1 MDRLILYTISKIK
14 YEWSLPAP
22 TWKSSKLT
30 QQDKEFIEKESQT
43 KSNFD
48 KENVVNTMWNE
59 YKNTQSIQCTVRE
72 SQHGRVIFFHKQNTE
87 LNEIPWELWGR
98 IFRACSSTK
107 PTSTP
112 ISTSHPTILTIPT
125 VYLFGSEAKRYF
137 PPPNQKITEKN
148 INGGYTYP
156 CNLSTIVIYRKEDA
170 TRVLIHELLHAYCT
184 DAPHNRNDVNIM
196 EAETEAWAEL
206 FYCIFL
212 SRGNNHVARLNIRK
226 QAEWMTH
233 QNKNVERY
241 INKSQREF
249 PWRYTIGKEEVWK
262 RWMIASTRQT
272 SKEKMDTIDTYMSLR
287 LTRPP
292 SNATKKEFNISEM
305 STIL

>member
-22 TWKSSKLT
+22 TWKLSKLT
-30 QQDKEFIEKESQT
+30 QQDTEFIEKESRV

-48 KENVVNTMWNE
+48 KENVVHNMWNQ
-59 YKNTQSIQCTVRE
+59 YKKSHSSIQCTACE
-72 SQHGRVIFFHKQNTE
+72 TKHGRVVFFHKTQAE
-87 LNEIPWELWGR
+87 LKEVPWELWAR
-98 IFRACSSTK
+98 IFRACSSTAQ
-107 PTSTP
+107 
-112 ISTSHPTILTIPT
+112 HPPTIPT
-125 VYLFGSEAKRYF
+125 VYFFGSEAKRYF
-137 PPPNQKITEKN
+137 PPPHQKITEKN

-184 DAPHNRNDVNIM
+184 DAPHNRNDVNTM

-226 QAEWMTH
+226 QAEWMSH
-233 QNKNVERY
+233 QNKMVEKY
-241 INKSQREF
+241 INKSQKEF

-262 RWMIASTRQT
+262 RWMLASTPT
-272 SKEKMDTIDTYMSLR
+272 SIHKMDTIDAYMSLR
-287 LTRPP
+287 LTNQP
-292 SNATKKEFNISEM
+292 SNATKKQFNVPEV

>member
-14 YEWSLPAP
+14 YEWSLPTP
-22 TWKSSKLT
+22 TWKSARLT
-30 QQDKEFIEKESQT
+30 QHDREFIEKESQT

-48 KENVVNTMWNE
+48 RENVVQHMWNE
-59 YKNTQSIQCTVRE
+59 YKRTDSVKCTVRE
-72 SQHGRVIFFHKQNTE
+72 TQHGRVVFFHKQNTE

-98 IFRACSSTK
+98 IFRACSST
-107 PTSTP
+107 TSAATP
-112 ISTSHPTILTIPT
+112 IPT

-137 PPPNQKITEKN
+137 PPLHQKITEKN

-184 DAPHNRNDVNIM
+184 DAPHNRNNIDIM

-212 SRGNNHVARLNIRK
+212 SRGNNHIARLNIRK
-226 QAEWMTH
+226 QAEWMSQ
-233 QNKNVERY
+233 QNKIVERY
-241 INKSQREF
+241 INKSQKDF

-262 RWMIASTRQT
+262 RWMIAYTPTTTTT

-292 SNATKKEFNISEM
+292 SNATKKEFNIADY

>member
-14 YEWSLPAP
+14 YEWSLQTP
-22 TWKSSKLT
+22 TWKSAKLT
-30 QQDKEFIEKESQT
+30 QKDREFIEKESQT

-48 KENVVNTMWNE
+48 RENVVQNMWNE
-59 YKNTQSIQCTVRE
+59 YKRADSVKCTVRE
-72 SQHGRVIFFHKQNTE
+72 TSNGRVIFFHKHNNE
-87 LNEIPWELWGR
+87 LDEIPWELWGR
-98 IFRACSSTK
+98 IFRACSSK
-107 PTSTP
+107 TP
-112 ISTSHPTILTIPT
+112 SNPMPT

-137 PPPNQKITEKN
+137 PPLHQKITEKN

-184 DAPHNRNDVNIM
+184 DAPHNRNNVDIM

-212 SRGNNHVARLNIRK
+212 SRGNNHIARLNIRK
-226 QAEWMTH
+226 QAEWMSQ

-262 RWMIASTRQT
+262 RWMIASSTIAQT
-272 SKEKMDTIDTYMSLR
+272 SKEKMDTIDAYMSLR
-287 LTRPP
+287 LTRTP
-292 SNATKKEFNISEM
+292 SNVMKKQFNISEM